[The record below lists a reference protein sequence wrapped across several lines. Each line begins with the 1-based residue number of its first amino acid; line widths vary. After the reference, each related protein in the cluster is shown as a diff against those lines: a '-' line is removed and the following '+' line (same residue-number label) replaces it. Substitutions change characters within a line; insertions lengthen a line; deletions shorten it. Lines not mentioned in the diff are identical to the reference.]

1 MMPRHNLPTVP
12 PAFLVGFL
20 VRTVRTYQAPML
32 TVKHGQG
39 PDGRIPA

>member
-20 VRTVRTYQAPML
+20 VRTVETYQLPML
-32 TVKHGQG
+32 TVKQGQG